1 MDKKKNTL
9 GDTFIN
15 GRMINLDSANIE
27 DLERYLKELE
37 QSKDIT
43 INNFNRIIDEI
54 RDN

>member
-1 MDKKKNTL
+1 MDGNKNVL

-37 QSKDIT
+37 QSKDIAM
-43 INNFNRIIDEI
+43 NNFNKIIEEI
-54 RDN
+54 RNN